1 MDSSQE
7 TKDEGARTTSPSGE
21 VDDDKEM
28 PIKRSGSSDGD
39 DEGTRQPY
47 KCTFCRR
54 GFPTA
59 QALGG
64 HMNVHRRHRGRSSSA
79 ASSPATGG
87 AAAAAAQ
94 GSSSC
99 YEQQPYYYSTT
110 TEAVAFGQT
119 HPASGAG
126 ASSMAAG
133 EAFSSSLHAER
144 RRRPHELRLFGRDCR
159 AAGRGGKEGGAGG
172 DVRRDH
178 RWYVRDGDGGDH
190 GGGGEEL
197 DLELRLGGA
206 AGS

>member
-21 VDDDKEM
+21 VDDDKDLQ
-28 PIKRSGSSDGD
+28 IKRSGSSDGDDD

-64 HMNVHRRHRGRSSSA
+64 HMNVHRRHRGRSS
-79 ASSPATGG
+79 ATG

-94 GSSSC
+94 GSGGGSC
-99 YEQQPYYYSTT
+99 YEQPPYHYPTT
-110 TEAVAFGQT
+110 TVAFGQS
-119 HPASGAG
+119 HPASGG
-126 ASSMAAG
+126 SSSMAAG
-133 EAFSSSLHAER
+133 EALSSSLHAER
-144 RRRPHELRLFGRDCR
+144 RRPPHELRLFGRDCG
-159 AAGRGGKEGGAGG
+159 ASGRGGKEGGGAGG
-172 DVRRDH
+172 DVRRD
-178 RWYVRDGDGGDH
+178 RWYARDGDGSDH